1 MIDNFFSDAVT
12 DTFSSETLLENEN
25 IKVERVFAPE
35 EALKPSFFGPR
46 KDNNFL
52 LLLKGKL
59 SLKYENGKEKVS
71 LNPGGYIVT
80 SPSPKQKDRV
90 VSISQDEET
99 VWLSVHFTGEIK
111 EGLFPSPDLLILKKV
126 KDDMKRNIFFRGRID
141 SWVETKDLRV
151 ERVVTYGQAS
161 LTAAVCETPVNQ
173 FVLLIEGQVRLE
185 VEMEKVNLMPGTGR
199 LLENVKVNLT
209 PGDHI
214 CIPHNTRHRVDWTS
228 PDRETV
234 WLTVYFGG
242 NLGNGKYQQH

>member
-1 MIDNFFSDAVT
+1 MINNFFSKAAT
-12 DTFSSETLLENEN
+12 DTFSSETLLENKN
-25 IKVERVFAPE
+25 VKVERVFAPE
-35 EALKPSFFGPR
+35 EALKPSFFGPQ

-59 SLKYENGKEKVS
+59 SLKYQNGKERVS

-80 SPSPKQKDRV
+80 TPTTKERDRV
-90 VSISQDEET
+90 ASISQDKET
-99 VWLSVHFTGEIK
+99 VWLSVHFPGEIK

-141 SWVETKDLRV
+141 SWVETKNLRV
-151 ERVVTYGQAS
+151 ERVVAHGQAS
-161 LTAAVCETPVNQ
+161 LDVASCETPVNQ
-173 FVLLIEGQVRLE
+173 FVLLLEGEARLE
-185 VEMEKVNLMPGTGR
+185 VETEKVNLMPGTGR

-214 CIPHNTRHRVDWTS
+214 LIPQHTRHRVDWTS

-242 NLGNGKYQQH
+242 NIGEGKYQ